1 MKTKLLILLLFFTV
15 VYSFSQTET
24 ITIPWDYFTVP
35 ADDPNFETG
44 NMFDTNITI
53 EEGDTV
59 TWEWI
64 TSTHNVKSVPRGTF
78 GTAGSDSDVY
88 PADYTYSYTFNT
100 IGVYDFECV
109 PHSSIMYGTI
119 TVVAEGTLSVDDV
132 EKVDFSIYPNPS
144 NYKLN
149 IRLAQNSNAANVEVY
164 DILGKRIYRQTLT
177 STQSSINVS
186 RWNAGVYLVK
196 ITNDNGTQTKRF
208 VKQ

>member
-1 MKTKLLILLLFFTV
+1 MKTKLLTLIFFLTV
-15 VYSFSQTET
+15 VFSFSQTET
-24 ITIPWDYFTVP
+24 ISITWNFLSVP
-35 ADDPNFETG
+35 DSDENSVVNT
-44 NMFDTNITI
+44 DITI

-59 TWEWI
+59 EWVFEGFD
-64 TSTHNVKSVPRGTF
+64 HNVKSLPRGAF
-78 GTAGSDSDVY
+78 GTDGDDSTTY
-88 PADYTYSYTFNT
+88 SAPFTYSYTFMD
-100 IGVYDFECV
+100 IGSFDFECV

-119 TVVAEGTLSVDDV
+119 TVVAEGTLSVDNV